1 MNYPSNLRNRLEPET
16 KKNNASIRQEKG
28 WNLLSNGVELA
39 VKLIII
45 KGQCKTR
52 VELNWV
58 KGCKFA

>member
-1 MNYPSNLRNRLEPET
+1 MNYPSNLRNRLEPE
-16 KKNNASIRQEKG
+16 KRNNASKKG
-28 WNLLSNGVELA
+28 WNWWSKGVEIA

-58 KGCKFA
+58 RLQICIDS